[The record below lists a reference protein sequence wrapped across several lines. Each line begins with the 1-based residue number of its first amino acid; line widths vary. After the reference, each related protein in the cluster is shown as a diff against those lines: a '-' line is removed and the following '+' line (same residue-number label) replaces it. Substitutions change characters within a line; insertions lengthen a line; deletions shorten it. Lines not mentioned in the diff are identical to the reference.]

1 MLVAAAVLFTVWYSH
16 NIQVSQEKMMLNTF
30 CNMVDTMKQISASYL
45 SGELTDAANWA
56 SYVQEC
62 LRKIS
67 ISGNHLLTLIND
79 ILEISRVE
87 SGKISISPMPFD
99 VREMVSGLESTTRSQ
114 AVGHGCNLTCRSM
127 TYPNPA

>member
-1 MLVAAAVLFTVWYSH
+1 
-16 NIQVSQEKMMLNTF
+16 MMLNTF

-79 ILEISRVE
+79 ILKISRVE

-127 TYPNPA
+127 TCPNPA